1 MLSYQ
6 VNNTS
11 SSILIREEP
20 EHIPRLIPD
29 TADYYDG
36 VLKSTGGF
44 GKYQAIVSMILVL
57 GYTMMGKVIYGLV
70 FLLLL
75 PKYTVDTADG
85 VCGKQ
90 DSIDWSNH

>member
-11 SSILIREEP
+11 SSVIIREEP
-20 EHIPRLIPD
+20 EHVPPP
-29 TADYYDG
+29 ADYYG
-36 VLKSTGGF
+36 GLLKSAGGF

-75 PKYTVDTADG
+75 PKYTVDTTDG

-90 DSIDWSNH
+90 DSIDWSNR